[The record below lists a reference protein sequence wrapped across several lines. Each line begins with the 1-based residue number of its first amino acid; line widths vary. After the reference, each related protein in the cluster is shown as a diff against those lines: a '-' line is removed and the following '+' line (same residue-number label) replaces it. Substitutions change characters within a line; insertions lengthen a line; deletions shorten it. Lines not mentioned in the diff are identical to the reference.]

1 MTIKNHIKK
10 LSKNKIIKVLTY
22 ILLIYISTIYTY
34 KFRVLTDDEIFNY
47 GFALNITKGLIPYK
61 DFNMIITPLF
71 IHILSLIIT
80 IFGKKLIIYHILIG
94 ILLASITYIASKKIG
109 KYSLCIYL
117 ILLLY
122 PYIGYNIFC
131 IFLLF
136 ILLFILDK
144 EDNEF
149 IEAIIISL
157 MFLSKQ
163 IFIIFI
169 IPSIILSKNKKK
181 TISIYIIT
189 ILLLILYLLI
199 NNNLLYFID
208 YCILGLLDFST
219 KNSNYLNPLF
229 FVSIIIII
237 ILSIYYIKTKR
248 KDILYIL
255 LFQIVIFPTINYIH
269 FIIGFAPVLYLLL
282 DLIKSIK
289 LSRIIISIIII
300 YIFLIF
306 NITYYKSEHKLVFS
320 SAYPINNFMKDRLTN
335 TVVSTY
341 VFEIGDYIK
350 NNKFDKV
357 YILGN
362 FSYLIK
368 LNNNLPI
375 NKYDIINNGNMGYKG
390 YKGYI
395 KEIDKSCLKDS
406 CLFIIS
412 DEEIDTKRNIQTN
425 REILIYIKDNYY
437 KELGSNT
444 YSIYYQK

>member
-1 MTIKNHIKK
+1 MNIKK
-10 LSKNKIIKVLTY
+10 FSKSKIIKVLVY
-22 ILLIYISTIYTY
+22 ILLIYITILYTY
-34 KFRVLTDDEIFNY
+34 NFRVLTDDELFNY
-47 GFALNITKGLIPYK
+47 GFATNIINGLIPYK

-71 IHILSLIIT
+71 IYILSLILT
-80 IFGKKLIIYHILIG
+80 IFGKKLIIYHIFIA
-94 ILLASITYIASKKIG
+94 ILLASITHITSKKIG

-117 ILLLY
+117 ILLFY

-131 IFLLF
+131 LFLLF
-136 ILLFILDK
+136 LLLFILDK
-144 EDNEF
+144 EDNPL
-149 IEAIIISL
+149 IEAIIISI

-181 TISIYIIT
+181 TISIYIIS
-189 ILLLILYLLI
+189 ILLFLIYLLI
-199 NNNLLYFID
+199 NNNLLYFIN

-219 KNSNYLNPLF
+219 KNSNHITPLF
-229 FVSIIIII
+229 LISIIIVIV
-237 ILSIYYIKTKR
+237 LTIYYLKTKR

-255 LFQIVIFPTINYIH
+255 LFQIVIFPTVNYIH

-282 DLIKSIK
+282 ALIKDVK
-289 LSRIIISIIII
+289 FSRTILMTIIS
-300 YIFLIF
+300 YISILFIIF
-306 NITYYKSEHKLVFS
+306 NVDYYKSEYNLVFS
-320 SAYPINNFMKDRLTN
+320 SKYPINNFMKDRLTN
-335 TVVSTY
+335 TIVSTY
-341 VFEIGDYIK
+341 VFEIGNYIK
-350 NNKFDKV
+350 NNNFDKV

-390 YKGYI
+390 YKGYLE
-395 KEIDKSCLKDS
+395 EINKSCNNNS

-412 DEEIDTKRNIQTN
+412 DEEIETKRNIQTN

-437 KELGSNT
+437 KEFGSNT
-444 YSIYYQK
+444 YSIYYKK